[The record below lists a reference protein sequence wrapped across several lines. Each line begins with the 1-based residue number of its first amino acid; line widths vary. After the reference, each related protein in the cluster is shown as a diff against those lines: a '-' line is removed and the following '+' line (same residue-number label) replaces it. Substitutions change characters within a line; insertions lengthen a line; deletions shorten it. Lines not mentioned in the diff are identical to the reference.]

1 MEPAGAKAQRQQ
13 CAGPGKVIWHLAD
26 CACPCRFLTTSL
38 EKLAS
43 ECRSPV
49 ALVLGGVLISSAGGH
64 KLGGAVVD
72 GKNQTGFPP
81 PPLWGGLLL
90 TEFRRPSSPHPFTGL
105 LEQMCN
111 RVMSSLS
118 SQPSPSGALCL
129 CPTSVAG
136 PFFPSQYPQDFF
148 LLQF

>member
-1 MEPAGAKAQRQQ
+1 MCRSWQGN
-13 CAGPGKVIWHLAD
+13 LASGG
-26 CACPCRFLTTSL
+26 CACPCLFLTTSL
-38 EKLAS
+38 GKLAS
-43 ECRSPV
+43 EYRSPV

-64 KLGGAVVD
+64 KLGGAVGD
-72 GKNQTGFPP
+72 GKNQTGFHPI
-81 PPLWGGLLL
+81 PLVG
-90 TEFRRPSSPHPFTGL
+90 SSSLSSADLAHHIPFTGL
-105 LEQMCN
+105 LEQVCN